1 MPGFRRRHPILLV
14 LAGIPWLALN
24 RYRALAPGIVAFSF
38 MSIFASPVAAQAPR
52 PSFPITLRQAIQHA
66 IDNYPAARASMARV
80 LAQESGID
88 LAGTAYLPRLDYSV
102 QINRAT
108 RNNVPGL
115 LLPGTV
121 VPPISGPASDSA
133 SSSSIWGSASGLL
146 LSWEAFDFGLRG
158 ASVDL
163 ARAQLARASASAEL
177 TQLDVGVRTADAF
190 LRLAAA
196 QETVRAA
203 RANVERQ
210 RVFADSVA
218 VLVKNQLRPG
228 ADDSRAQAELALARI
243 QLIQAEQ
250 AEQIARATLAQWLG
264 VAPADVQISGDP
276 LLEVP
281 PAPPEAPPPAVGM
294 HPLAETQMAAV
305 ESSRA
310 FQNLLGR
317 SYFPRINF
325 QTAYSLRGTGASA
338 AGPGG
343 TNLSGTRGLD
353 FETPNWA
360 VGLTATFPLF
370 DWFSLRERTRMEA
383 QNERAEAATYDRIVQ
398 ELSAQTEQARAE
410 MDGARRVAEN
420 TPIQLASAR
429 VLEQQS
435 RARYDAGLA
444 TIVEVA
450 DSQRL
455 LLQAE
460 VGDAVAR
467 LSVWRALVTDAAA
480 KGDITELLK

>member
-1 MPGFRRRHPILLV
+1 MRLAMKDIWARRPKLPFGGSRAIASSFLL
-14 LAGIPWLALN
+14 LS
-24 RYRALAPGIVAFSF
+24 IVAH
-38 MSIFASPVAAQAPR
+38 ARPVSAQAPT
-52 PSFPITLRQAIQHA
+52 PSFPMTFQQAIQYS
-66 IDNYPAARASMARV
+66 IDNYPAIRASMARIS
-80 LAQESGID
+80 AQQSSVD
-88 LAGTAYLPRLDYSV
+88 LVQTAYLPRLDWSV
-102 QINRAT
+102 QVNRAT

-115 LLPGTV
+115 LLPGTFT
-121 VPPISGPASDSA
+121 PPISGPASDNA
-133 SSSSIWGSASGLL
+133 SSSMIWGSTNALL

-158 ASVDL
+158 ASINL
-163 ARAQLARASASAEL
+163 AQTLVTRATAGAEL
-177 TQLDVGVRTADAF
+177 TRLEVGAGTADSF

-210 RVFADSVA
+210 QVFANSVA

-250 AEQIARATLAQWLG
+250 AEQVARANLAQWLG
-264 VAPADVQISGDP
+264 VAPSTVQITSAP
-276 LLEVP
+276 LLEM
-281 PAPPEAPPPAVGM
+281 PPPLPSTAPRAAG
-294 HPLAETQMAAV
+294 HPLAETQMATV

-310 FQNLLGR
+310 LQNVIGH

-325 QTAYSLRGTGASA
+325 QTAYSLRGTGATAS
-338 AGPGG
+338 G
-343 TNLSGTRGLD
+343 TNLSGSRGLD
-353 FETPNWA
+353 FDTPNWA
-360 VGLTATFPLF
+360 VGLTATFPIV
-370 DWFSLRERTRMEA
+370 DWFSLRERQRIEA
-383 QNERAEAATYDRIVQ
+383 HTERAEVATYDRIVQ
-398 ELSAQTEQARAE
+398 QLTAQSEQARAE

-444 TIVEVA
+444 TIIEVA

-467 LSVWRALVTDAAA
+467 LGVWRALLSDAAA
-480 KGDITELLK
+480 RGDISELLK

>member
-1 MPGFRRRHPILLV
+1 MRLANRDIREERHRAASDRCRAIALGPILLCV
-14 LAGIPWLALN
+14 
-24 RYRALAPGIVAFSF
+24 
-38 MSIFASPVAAQAPR
+38 IFAFVRPVAAQPAR
-52 PSFPITLRQAIQHA
+52 PSFPVTFQQAIQYA
-66 IDNYPAARASMARV
+66 IDNYPAIRASTARISAQQSGV
-80 LAQESGID
+80 DLAQ
-88 LAGTAYLPRLDYSV
+88 TAYLPRLDWSV
-102 QINRAT
+102 QVNRAT

-115 LLPGTV
+115 LLPGTIT
-121 VPPISGPASDSA
+121 PAISGPASDSA
-133 SSSSIWGSASGLL
+133 SSSTIWGSANALL

-158 ASVDL
+158 ASVNL
-163 ARAQLARASASAEL
+163 ARSFVTRATAGAEL
-177 TQLDVGVRTADAF
+177 TRVEVGVGTADGF

-196 QETVRAA
+196 EETVRAA

-210 RVFADSVA
+210 QVFADSVA

-250 AEQIARATLAQWLG
+250 AEQIARANLAQWLG
-264 VAPADVQISGDP
+264 VAPPAVQIAGGP
-276 LLEVP
+276 LLEMP
-281 PAPPEAPPPAVGM
+281 PAPPVAPPTAAA
-294 HPLAETQMAAV
+294 HPLAETQMATVDA
-305 ESSRA
+305 SRA
-310 FQNLLGR
+310 FQNVLGH

-343 TNLSGTRGLD
+343 TNLGGSRGLD
-353 FETPNWA
+353 FDTANWA

-370 DWFSLRERTRMEA
+370 DWFSLRERQRIEA
-383 QNERAEAATYDRIVQ
+383 HTERAEVATYDRIVQ
-398 ELSAQTEQARAE
+398 QLTAQSEQAWAE

-444 TIVEVA
+444 TIIEVA

-467 LSVWRALVTDAAA
+467 LGVWRALVTDAAA
-480 KGDITELLK
+480 KGDVSELLK